1 MTNRNEIHFD
11 QFRHTPAHRNERL
24 RQHGEENRTPS
35 ETGRMGTIGEGRQR
49 IFTRSTSKNNTIGRD
64 GIGKNESREL
74 DLLNI
79 HQYPATIVEDYSSS
93 LLLLPRKMTFELPTT
108 TPVLRTHRKQQLS
121 RRSLAT
127 ASTTK
132 PSTGNKNKCVLFS
145 PTIASCT
152 SRPMMGR
159 LIDSGAKRR
168 CTETNKFEGVR
179 NNSNNS
185 RNIQHRQSCY
195 TNSSRMG
202 QRERQ
207 KYHGDG
213 ANTRELLNAEE
224 QLQQEK
230 LHDERMRLKEK
241 VTDQSATILAQVV
254 MISNRDA
261 TIAAQAKIISI
272 RDATIAVQA
281 KTISNLEH
289 NNINSNNTDSIIVD
303 TDTNS
308 CNNPSNEKFE
318 IGKNDTVKPQREN
331 NPIDITTVVNA
342 ATNRSLLSSSTTER
356 SGKDIQFYHP
366 AYDTG
371 HANFATNTKQH
382 ETGSSRCHWFCN
394 M

>member
-1 MTNRNEIHFD
+1 MATRNEIHFD
-11 QFRHTPAHRNERL
+11 QFRHTPAHRIERL

-35 ETGRMGTIGEGRQR
+35 ETGRMGTIGDGRQR
-49 IFTRSTSKNNTIGRD
+49 IFTRSTSKYNTIGRD
-64 GIGKNESREL
+64 GIVKNESREL
-74 DLLNI
+74 DLSNI
-79 HQYPATIVEDYSSS
+79 HQYPATIAEDSSSS
-93 LLLLPRKMTFELPTT
+93 LLLLPRKMTFELPPP
-108 TPVLRTHRKQQLS
+108 TPVLRTHRKHQLL

-132 PSTGNKNKCVLFS
+132 PS
-145 PTIASCT
+145 T

-159 LIDSGAKRR
+159 LIDSGAKRLS
-168 CTETNKFEGVR
+168 TETNKFEGVR

-185 RNIQHRQSCY
+185 RNIQHQQNYYS
-195 TNSSRMG
+195 NSSRMG

-207 KYHGDG
+207 KYLGDG
-213 ANTRELLNAEE
+213 ANTRELLHVEE

-230 LHDERMRLKEK
+230 LK

-261 TIAAQAKIISI
+261 TIAAQAKIISS
-272 RDATIAVQA
+272 RDATIALQA

-318 IGKNDTVKPQREN
+318 IGKNDTVKQQREN
-331 NPIDITTVVNA
+331 NPIDDITAVVNA

-382 ETGSSRCHWFCN
+382 ETGSSRWHWFCN